1 MMMGECACTLH
12 TNHSNYWTAN
22 QPAVL
27 EIPRIGRLLRVIF
40 DLRHKSPVE
49 VNFVFVAMSLI
60 TSHKRKKKDVGEGG
74 KGGPQTKKKKDKV
87 KEKVPEPVE
96 GGPFL
101 PGQRLFYKYRGRL
114 RPCEIVERRL
124 VNKRLGKSYPRL
136 LPVVPKAPRKIS
148 RRAKVD
154 ADADRRWRGNAHP
167 KKHPYKYYV
176 HYLEYNRRMD
186 QWVPLRAEIVTRK
199 GISRHRRRSK

>member
-1 MMMGECACTLH
+1 
-12 TNHSNYWTAN
+12 
-22 QPAVL
+22 
-27 EIPRIGRLLRVIF
+27 
-40 DLRHKSPVE
+40 
-49 VNFVFVAMSLI
+49 MSLI
-60 TSHKRKKKDVGEGG
+60 TSHKRKKKDVEQGG

-87 KEKVPEPVE
+87 KEKIPEPVE

-124 VNKRLGKSYPRL
+124 VNKTLGEELSTSSTGDPESATED
-136 LPVVPKAPRKIS
+136 PA
-148 RRAKVD
+148 RRAKGD
-154 ADADRRWRGNAHP
+154 ADAGTGDEDGNAHP

-186 QWVPLRAEIVTRK
+186 QWVQFRGAEI
-199 GISRHRRRSK
+199 SRREREQAATGGDQSRASARWRQVRWRCQLFGRSWS